1 VLRFICTQTGVH
13 LLTLL
18 KRVSL
23 LDLCVFRC
31 VSDTVSTYFSSRR
44 WSWDIA
50 VGILTRL
57 RTRQP
62 SSHGSFSKVFSSAL
76 KLTVHSIRWVT
87 GALSPRLKQPAR
99 ASDYSSPS
107 SMEV

>member
-1 VLRFICTQTGVH
+1 MTVLRFECSQAGVH

-18 KRVSL
+18 KRVRL
-23 LDLCVFRC
+23 MC
-31 VSDTVSTYFSSRR
+31 FSSSLRHNV
-44 WSWDIA
+44 SFFFVKQVELGIA

-62 SSHGSFSKVFSSAL
+62 SSRGLFSKEFRSAL
-76 KLTVHSIRWVT
+76 KLTLHSIRWVP

-99 ASDYSSPS
+99 ESDDSSS
-107 SMEV
+107 SSIEVE